1 MPKADQQAAYRR
13 RRALVA
19 GAPLIEGVY
28 AMDDGRGLTAEARFR
43 PAWDPFLRDHRFH
56 GVPLLPAVIGLEAM
70 AEAAS
75 ILADGR
81 RVVGFRDVRILNGLR
96 FHSGRPQDVRIRA
109 AVTGD
114 EIACELRADFS
125 DQQGRLIDPHRVYLV
140 GTVDIADRPPA
151 LPPAPAREG
160 PRDWSA
166 MRYRDEREAREGGLV
181 FHGPTLRCLQQVA
194 LDAEGAWG
202 WILAPPLADLGEGRG
217 PDWALPAAV
226 LDACLVTC
234 GVYAN
239 QQLKLRQLPAAFE
252 RLRIARL
259 PRAGETC
266 TVRVTLRGR
275 EERGTCFDFTLLGD
289 DGAVILDA
297 EGHRCTV
304 LSTGSG

>member
-1 MPKADQQAAYRR
+1 
-13 RRALVA
+13 
-19 GAPLIEGVY
+19 
-28 AMDDGRGLTAEARFR
+28 
-43 PAWDPFLRDHRFH
+43 
-56 GVPLLPAVIGLEAM
+56 
-70 AEAAS
+70 
-75 ILADGR
+75 
-81 RVVGFRDVRILNGLR
+81 
-96 FHSGRPQDVRIRA
+96 
-109 AVTGD
+109 
-114 EIACELRADFS
+114 
-125 DQQGRLIDPHRVYLV
+125 
-140 GTVDIADRPPA
+140 
-151 LPPAPAREG
+151 
-160 PRDWSA
+160 
-166 MRYRDEREAREGGLV
+166 
-181 FHGPTLRCLQQVA
+181 VA

-202 WILAPPLADLGEGRG
+202 RILAPPLADLGEGRG